1 MKKRCIAIFTHSGDL
16 HASQFVD
23 IAISQKL
30 SFRLVFTDHM
40 SLEGNFS
47 IYPNSKQIL
56 LTDVFGEKF
65 SFEEI
70 TAVWWRRI
78 SSLQQ
83 GLQADNE
90 HSKFIESTWK
100 NLFEG
105 DFRTIT
111 NKPVFVNDPIKTKK
125 GYNKVSQLE
134 VAKRSGFNIPD
145 TLISNSY
152 IDILNFCQNKTV
164 IIKPMI
170 TDTRFPIYVNE
181 FDSEKVSENDIKIC
195 PSIFQEKLNSTVNY
209 RVNVFGD
216 NIYSFRIENERMDWR
231 TGNSKMTF
239 VKLSKSL
246 EESSFHFIKKS
257 GLKMGCIDLKES
269 SDGNIY
275 FLENNPQGQFSF
287 LEATTGYPLM
297 TKFVQYI
304 YSLPPVS

>member
-16 HASQFVD
+16 HASQFAD

-30 SFRLVFTDHM
+30 SFRLIFTDKM
-40 SLEGNFS
+40 SLDGGFS
-47 IYPNSKQIL
+47 FYPNSKQL
-56 LTDVFGEKF
+56 LMTDIYGEKF

-78 SSLQQ
+78 SALQQ
-83 GLQADNE
+83 GLKATNE

-105 DFRTIT
+105 DLCTVASEQ
-111 NKPVFVNDPIKTKK
+111 VFVNDPIRTKK

-134 VAKRSGFNIPD
+134 VAKNSGFNTPD
-145 TLISNSY
+145 TLLSNSY
-152 IDILNFCQNKTV
+152 IDILNFCQNKSV

-170 TDTRFPIYVNE
+170 TDTRFPIYVND
-181 FDSEKVSENDIKIC
+181 FDIEKTSENDIKIC

-216 NIYSFRIENERMDWR
+216 NIYAFRIENERMDWR

-239 VKLSKSL
+239 VILPKNI
-246 EESSFHFIKKS
+246 EESAFHFIKKS

-269 SDGNIY
+269 SEGEIY

-287 LEATTGYPLM
+287 LEATTGFPLM
-297 TKFVQYI
+297 KKFVQYI
-304 YSLPPVS
+304 YSL